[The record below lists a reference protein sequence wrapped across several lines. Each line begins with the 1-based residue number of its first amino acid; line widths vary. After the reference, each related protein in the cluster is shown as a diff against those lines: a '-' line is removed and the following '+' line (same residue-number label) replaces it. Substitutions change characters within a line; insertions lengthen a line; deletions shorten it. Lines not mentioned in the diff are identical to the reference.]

1 MRAGPLRHRCRLSK
15 YERVQNDT
23 GGYDQEWVP
32 AGELW
37 TEITI
42 PTGRTQPVAERLE
55 ATVSAEIRIR
65 PRSDIAGRV
74 RKYKGTADAGDLTLT
89 VGLDNGDAGQNAVKT
104 AHKDR
109 SKGDYNIKITLNDGD
124 PGATPALNPTTF
136 YMRGKVMNNT
146 VAPGAADNV
155 VRRNITI
162 GINSDILELV
172 PAPAA

>member
-1 MRAGPLRHRCRLSK
+1 MADDNLNTAAGCRFSIGSK
-15 YERVQNDT
+15 TGADTQTEYEADT
-23 GGYDQEWVP
+23 YLEV
-32 AGELW
+32 GEIEDLGEFGD
-37 TEITI
+37 TFSSVTF
-42 PTGRTQPVAERLE
+42 TSLK
-55 ATVSAEIRIR
+55 
-65 PRSDIAGRV
+65 DGRV

-124 PGATPALNPTTF
+124 PTATPVINPTTF

-155 VRRNITI
+155 VRRNVTI
-162 GINSDILELV
+162 GINSDILELL
-172 PAPAA
+172 PAPVTP

>member
-1 MRAGPLRHRCRLSK
+1 MADDNLNTAAGCRFFIGGKTGADTETK
-15 YERVQNDT
+15 YKADT
-23 GGYDQEWVP
+23 YVEV
-32 AGELW
+32 GEIEDLGEFGD
-37 TEITI
+37 TFSSVNFTS
-42 PTGRTQPVAERLE
+42 LKN
-55 ATVSAEIRIR
+55 
-65 PRSDIAGRV
+65 GRV

-124 PGATPALNPTTF
+124 PDASPAISPTTF

-162 GINSDILELV
+162 GINSDILELL
-172 PAPAA
+172 PAPVTP